1 MDCPHLR
8 NGELCPHFFRVES
21 STEFIWNSSAR
32 GICLFFPTCLFV
44 QSSINKVSVV
54 SLTYLHQG
62 GCGGGGL
69 NTPLLSG
76 TTRRSRLVLCIP
88 APVLQPAISPR
99 PLVLFIG
106 ERIQKTRYAGCYQG
120 TTASMSSHLTQQGR
134 MCVCTNPYILIYV
147 RMFLKATIRVCI
159 KTNMSS
165 Y

>member
-62 GCGGGGL
+62 GCGGDGL

-88 APVLQPAISPR
+88 APVLQPAVSPR
-99 PLVLFIG
+99 SSDSFQWRIALETKIWALGVL
-106 ERIQKTRYAGCYQG
+106 
-120 TTASMSSHLTQQGR
+120 TASGALLLCIFRLNVFAPCSIIIIKSAYFVNRL
-134 MCVCTNPYILIYV
+134 ILKV
-147 RMFLKATIRVCI
+147 K
-159 KTNMSS
+159 NQ
-165 Y
+165 